1 MEEVTND
8 PSIEL
13 PELTQDWG
21 SRLLED
27 TTELY
32 VHQDPGE
39 RSSDPTGDGPRLACE
54 CPEVSG
60 GGVGQ
65 CWPAAGSGALSEC
78 MGPFEGGRHYLHYLH
93 HSLAAG
99 K

>member
-65 CWPAAGSGALSEC
+65 CWPAAVFGAVSLAGHAWDLLEEEAALS
-78 MGPFEGGRHYLHYLH
+78 
-93 HSLAAG
+93 SLSPP
-99 K
+99 